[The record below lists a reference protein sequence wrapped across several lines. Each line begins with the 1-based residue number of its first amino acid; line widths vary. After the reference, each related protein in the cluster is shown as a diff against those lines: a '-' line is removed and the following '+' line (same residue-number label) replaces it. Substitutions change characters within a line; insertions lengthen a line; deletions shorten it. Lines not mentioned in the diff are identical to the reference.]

1 MAQRKLENRVYRLLI
16 ELDGTHPS
24 VWRRVEVPATMPL
37 VHLHMLIQS
46 VMGWENSHMHGFEF
60 GRRRYSAYE
69 DMIHEG
75 DLDEYEFRVGD
86 VLSRKGSKG
95 TYTYDFGDDWLHLI
109 TVEAT
114 GEADPDIFYP
124 RLLDGAGAGPPEDC
138 GGVGGFE
145 HLRTMRDHPE
155 RIDGVYFGLDPEEE
169 RAWVEEIEP
178 DDLDLDGLQDALRAM
193 FEALEKGELPPADP
207 DLYPEET
214 PPPMRPV
221 SLAPEA
227 ELARTAAETEPLR
240 GLLALA
246 RWFGSDR
253 ELTSSGVPKPADVRA
268 AVTELGLL
276 RPAAANEAAVW
287 DEKLRRLRSAR
298 DLPGF
303 PELWEVAL
311 DLRLIETLGKR
322 VRGADG
328 VLEGLP
334 DERVLGM
341 WAQLFEDAL
350 NGEPMGKEAH
360 TLDPQATDLAVRA
373 LMDLYDAPDDAEIPL
388 HSLVEGPVNEM
399 EEAGFSDGI
408 PVEQL
413 MEVLVGNLYAALFV
427 LVSFGG
433 VRLVDHTPDEVSVQ
447 YQHGRFP
454 FLIADPAEPSPHA
467 RIDCAAV
474 LTPLGRYGVRE
485 MLLKSGIPA
494 PLVGE
499 SADAGAAEFLD
510 ALSLTPP
517 EFHQEEIAAWTA
529 GRAVGDAVRDITE
542 AASEVTAEGALR
554 RAYAAEVLNSLGA
567 PAQPELRDLL
577 GSEHPALAALAAGA
591 LMASGTLTEAE
602 YQRLSTEYG
611 PWLAIDMASGPLE
624 QGEEY
629 LAFLIELNTEEGTGP
644 IGELLL
650 ADANRLW
657 TIDHPGTVPVL
668 EALGRLHP
676 DKKVAKEARRAA
688 HKARSRS

>member
-1 MAQRKLENRVYRLLI
+1 MAQRKPEDRVYRLLI

-24 VWRRVEVPATMPL
+24 VWRRVEVPAAMPL
-37 VHLHMLIQS
+37 VHLHMLIQA
-46 VMGWENSHMHGFEF
+46 VMDWENFHLHSFEF
-60 GRRRYSAYE
+60 GRRRYSSE
-69 DMIHEG
+69 GPGFDHG
-75 DLDEYEFRVGD
+75 DLDEYEYRVGD

-95 TYTYDFGDDWLHLI
+95 TYTYDFGDDWLLLI

-114 GEADPDIFYP
+114 GEAEPDTFYP

-138 GGVGGFE
+138 GGVGGYE
-145 HLRTMRDHPE
+145 HLRHLRDHPE
-155 RIDGVYFGLDPEEE
+155 KIDGVYFGGDTDAE
-169 RAWVEEIEP
+169 RAWVELLGP
-178 DDLDLDGLQDALRAM
+178 DDLDLDERRAGVRAM
-193 FEALEKGELPPADP
+193 FEALEKGEMPPAGP
-207 DLYPEET
+207 DLLPEET
-214 PPPMRPV
+214 PAPMRPV
-221 SLAPEA
+221 SLAPAA
-227 ELARTAAETEPLR
+227 ELARTAAGTEPLR

-246 RWFGSDR
+246 RWFGSGR
-253 ELTSSGVPKPADVRA
+253 ELTGSGVPKPADLRA

-276 RPAAANEAAVW
+276 RPAAAGEAAVW
-287 DEKLRRLRSAR
+287 DRKLRRLRSAR

-303 PELWEVAL
+303 PELWEVAH

-334 DERVLGM
+334 DEQVLGM

-350 NGEPMGKEAH
+350 NGEPLGKEAH

-388 HSLVEGPVNEM
+388 HSLVEGPLNEI

-413 MEVLVGNLYAALFV
+413 LEVLVGNLYAALFV
-427 LVSFGG
+427 LVSCGG

-454 FLIADPAEPSPHA
+454 LLIADPAEPSPHA

-474 LTPLGRYGVRE
+474 LTPLGRYGMRE

-517 EFHQEEIAAWTA
+517 ASHLDEITAWTT
-529 GRAVGDAVRDITE
+529 GRSVGDAVREVTE

-554 RAYAAEVLNSLGA
+554 RAYAADVLNSLGA
-567 PAQPELRDLL
+567 AAQPELRGLL
-577 GSEHPALAALAAGA
+577 ESDRPALAALAAGA

-629 LAFLIELNTEEGTGP
+629 LALLVELNTEEGTGP

-650 ADANRLW
+650 AGADRLW
-657 TIDHPGTVPVL
+657 KIDHPGTVPVL